1 MLGEF
6 KRRYKAG
13 ISYLMGARL
22 KDVAE
27 KFELPIFK
35 IKRVAKDLLFGTK
48 MEEILED
55 QIKDEGKLGLELA
68 ASELR
73 IFKMKN
79 GRIPKASEMRRII
92 GRIVI
97 GYWEKYGIN
106 SWNEL
111 LLHVFKKINRE
122 ANKYVGVN
130 GLRRAIEEIKD
141 IYKENEREPRKN
153 DMALRSI
160 AVLLS
165 RGQFARIKVKSW
177 KDLLILAFGEDQ
189 VIQWKNKK
197 KKRKINK
204 IKPDNESLFNEA
216 ISDMRA
222 FYSEHQKMPRTTDL
236 MHIARSIY
244 HGRWKQKDI
253 HSWNDMLVHVFGQID
268 KRSYKYHG
276 EEGLKAAILEIQEFF
291 NINHQLPQTLDLPH
305 IARRIYKGYWI
316 EQEIY
321 SWKDILKKYTDA

>member
-1 MLGEF
+1 
-6 KRRYKAG
+6 
-13 ISYLMGARL
+13 MGARL

-130 GLRRAIEEIKD
+130 GLRRAMK
-141 IYKENEREPRKN
+141 K
-153 DMALRSI
+153 LRT
-160 AVLLS
+160 
-165 RGQFARIKVKSW
+165 FT
-177 KDLLILAFGEDQ
+177 
-189 VIQWKNKK
+189 KK
-197 KKRKINK
+197 MSGNH
-204 IKPDNESLFNEA
+204 E
-216 ISDMRA
+216 
-222 FYSEHQKMPRTTDL
+222 KMTWP
-236 MHIARSIY
+236 
-244 HGRWKQKDI
+244 
-253 HSWNDMLVHVFGQID
+253 
-268 KRSYKYHG
+268 
-276 EEGLKAAILEIQEFF
+276 
-291 NINHQLPQTLDLPH
+291 
-305 IARRIYKGYWI
+305 
-316 EQEIY
+316 
-321 SWKDILKKYTDA
+321 